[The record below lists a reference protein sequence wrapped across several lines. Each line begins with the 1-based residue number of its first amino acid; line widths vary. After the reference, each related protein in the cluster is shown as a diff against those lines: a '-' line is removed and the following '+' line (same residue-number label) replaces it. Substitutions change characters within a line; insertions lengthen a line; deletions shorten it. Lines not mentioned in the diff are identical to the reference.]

1 MCPLSIINRRVFLEQ
16 RRHPADPTLA
26 ARGLP
31 AGRSGIRTR
40 GPSSGMGGAQR
51 LRDAT
56 GAMTSLESV
65 GAFGVSVLCGIPS
78 RISGR
83 FVRFN
88 PFLRHLRV
96 GGRLSG

>member
-1 MCPLSIINRRVFLEQ
+1 
-16 RRHPADPTLA
+16 
-26 ARGLP
+26 
-31 AGRSGIRTR
+31 
-40 GPSSGMGGAQR
+40 MGGAQR